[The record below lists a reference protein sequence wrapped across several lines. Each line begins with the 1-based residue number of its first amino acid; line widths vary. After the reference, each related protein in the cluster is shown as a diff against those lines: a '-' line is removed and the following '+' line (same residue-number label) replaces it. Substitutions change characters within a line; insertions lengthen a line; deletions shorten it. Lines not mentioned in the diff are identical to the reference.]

1 VNPSAMED
9 LWTVVRLAAEGSD
22 WKRDQGETLC
32 AWAQRRLR
40 SGYVPRET
48 VIEECAKYIESHAN
62 ACLPGSAADDQNW
75 PFALQS
81 CANEMR
87 RDLLKDR
94 SGCEPRQPV
103 STGDE
108 RSPQNYTE
116 SQ

>member
-1 VNPSAMED
+1 MTPDAKLLSIEIGRIAAALQTTNKLRADQLLHISREVAQ
-9 LWTVVRLAAEGSD
+9 LATS
-22 WKRDQGETLC
+22 T
-32 AWAQRRLR
+32 
-40 SGYVPRET
+40 YVPRET

-94 SGCEPRQPV
+94 SGCE
-103 STGDE
+103 GDK
-108 RSPQNYTE
+108 S
-116 SQ
+116 